1 MSMELDRRGGGR
13 VRVQS
18 AAELVWRDD
27 AGRQQWEHGQV
38 VNVSATGM
46 AIDCPEPVTPS
57 SCVIVV
63 AAEAGIAS
71 LTQVRHCAWLRSQY
85 RFGVQIPTR
94 PSADSSGAIPSH
106 EDLLRTGLG
115 GDTGAF
121 EQLYR
126 PLAFRYHPDNQET
139 GDSEV
144 FLQIREIHRIF
155 SGAKNGSGGQKR
167 YPLRSDLSLG
177 GEDGSP
183 AALPGKVRRIDVL
196 RLLYERKVAD
206 CYSSGVAQ
214 QDLQAETGLAGNQL
228 QFILWYLREKGAI
241 TVGDSQ
247 VYSISAAGVDLYDEA
262 YV

>member
-1 MSMELDRRGGGR
+1 MGMELDRRGGGR

-27 AGRQQWEHGQV
+27 SGRQQREHGQV

-46 AIDCPEPVTPS
+46 AIDCPEPV
-57 SCVIVV
+57 
-63 AAEAGIAS
+63 GIAA
-71 LTQVRHCAWLRSQY
+71 LTQVRHCAWLQSQY
-85 RFGVQIPTR
+85 RFGVQTLTS
-94 PSADSSGAIPSH
+94 PSVDASGATPSH
-106 EDLLRTGLG
+106 EDLLRAGLG
-115 GDTGAF
+115 GDTGVF
-121 EQLYR
+121 ERLYR
-126 PLAFRYHPDNQET
+126 PLAFRYHPDNPET

-155 SGAKNGSGGQKR
+155 SGAKNGSGGQRR
-167 YPLRSDLSLG
+167 YPLRSDHTLAGDG
-177 GEDGSP
+177 GSAEE
-183 AALPGKVRRIDVL
+183 LPGKERRIDVL
-196 RLLYERKVAD
+196 RLLYAQKVAD
-206 CYSSGVAQ
+206 CYSRGVAQ
-214 QDLQAETGLAGNQL
+214 EELQAATGLTGNQL